1 MVVPCR
7 DSNSFRLLISW
18 LLSLAGVFLVSSVHL
33 VVHGSTFRAL
43 ACTLRHWTI
52 PRAVL
57 LSVCPV
63 GGSRK
68 GTLSFGYVLC
78 FARQVGRTS
87 STQFPSALLVHPREL
102 VFLTESL
109 LWSCSG
115 QASENQCLGIGF
127 APPAVFR
134 LWPILFRVSACRL
147 FVHGSF
153 GSLYGFGLGRT
164 RHGRPL
170 P

>member
-33 VVHGSTFRAL
+33 IVHGSTFRAL
-43 ACTLRHWTI
+43 TCTLRHWTI

-134 LWPILFRVSACRL
+134 LWPILFQVSACRL